1 MTPLVYDPTDPEQL
15 EDIQAVYRRLRE
27 EAPVHYAE
35 KFDIYVVSRHADVVA
50 ILGDTERFSSRAA
63 NTALAYTPP
72 EVAAVLAE
80 GRPEAEALLTADPPR
95 HARHRALINRAL
107 TQRRVD
113 QKRPRM
119 QQLAH
124 TLIDQFA
131 ARGRADLIAAFGVPY
146 PLGVIADV
154 MGIPESDRAQLKIW
168 SDDFVARF
176 SPDLSI
182 EQRKQRA
189 RGFVAFQRYFEGL
202 ILAARADGR
211 DDFMGDFARAAFAE
225 PPVAME
231 DQLTTLMQT
240 VVAGHETT
248 TNLIGAALV
257 HLLTNAP
264 VRTRLAGDASLWP
277 AFVEEVLRL
286 EAPTQALF
294 RTARVDVTL
303 HGVTIPAGKHVQILY
318 GSANRDPDAFPNPD
332 AIDLERENPRGHL
345 AFGLGIHFCP
355 GAPLARTDTLVAL
368 EALVQRLPGLRLAEG
383 AQLRHTPHF
392 FLRGYQAV
400 ECAWD
405 PAGEGVAR

>member
-1 MTPLVYDPTDPEQL
+1 MKPLVYDPTDPEQL
-15 EDIQAVYRRLRE
+15 ENINDVYRRLRE
-27 EAPVHYAE
+27 ESPVHYAE
-35 KFDIYVVSRHADVVA
+35 KFDVFVVSRHADVEA
-50 ILGDTERFSSRAA
+50 ILKDTDRFSSRGA

-113 QKRPRM
+113 QKLPRM
-119 QQLAH
+119 ALLAH
-124 TLIDQFA
+124 ALIDEFA
-131 ARGRADLIAAFGVPY
+131 AQGGADLIPAFGVPY
-146 PLGVIADV
+146 PLNVIADV
-154 MGIPESDRAQLKIW
+154 IGIPECDRAQLKAW
-168 SDDFVARF
+168 SSDFVARF

-182 EQRKQRA
+182 EARKECA
-189 RGFVAFQRYFEGL
+189 RGFVAFQRYFEQL

-211 DDFMGDFARAAFAE
+211 DDFMGDFARAAFSD
-225 PPVAME
+225 PPVSME

-257 HLLTNAP
+257 HLLTNELIRAQ
-264 VRTRLAGDASLWP
+264 LARDASLWP
-277 AFVEEVLRL
+277 VFVEEVLRL
-286 EAPTQALF
+286 ETPTQALF
-294 RTARVDVTL
+294 RTARVDSTL

-318 GSANRDPDAFPNPD
+318 GSANRDPAAFANPD
-332 AIDLERENPRGHL
+332 AIDLDRVNVRGHL

-368 EALVQRLPGLRLAEG
+368 EALTQRLPGLRLAPG
-383 AQLRHTPHF
+383 SRLAHTPHF

-400 ECAWD
+400 PCVWEA
-405 PAGEGVAR
+405 V

>member
-1 MTPLVYDPTDPEQL
+1 MKPLIYDPTDPGQL
-15 EDIQAVYRRLRE
+15 ENINDVYRRLRE
-27 EAPVHYAE
+27 ESPVHYAE
-35 KFDIYVVSRHADVVA
+35 KFDIFVVSRFADVEA
-50 ILGDTERFSSRAA
+50 ILRDTERFSSRGA

-72 EVAAVLAE
+72 EVAQVLAG

-113 QKRPRM
+113 QKRARM
-119 QQLAH
+119 VELAH
-124 TLIDQFA
+124 ALIDEFA
-131 ARGRADLIAAFGVPY
+131 AKGHADLIAAFGVPY
-146 PLGVIADV
+146 PLNVIADL
-154 MGIPESDRAQLKIW
+154 MGIPERDRAQLKLW

-182 EQRKQRA
+182 EERKRRA
-189 RGFVAFQRYFEGL
+189 HGFVAFQRYFEQL

-211 DDFMGDFARAAFAE
+211 DDFMGDFARAAFSD
-225 PPVAME
+225 PPVSME

-264 VRTRLAGDASLWP
+264 VRERLARDATLWP
-277 AFVEEVLRL
+277 AFIEEVLRL
-286 EAPTQALF
+286 ETPTQALF
-294 RTARVDVTL
+294 RTANVDVTL

-318 GSANRDPDAFPNPD
+318 GSANRDAAAFPNPD
-332 AIDLERENPRGHL
+332 ALDLERENLRGHL
-345 AFGLGIHFCP
+345 AFGLGIHFCV

-368 EALVQRLPGLRLAEG
+368 EALAQRLPGLRLAAG
-383 AQLRHTPHF
+383 ASLRHTPHF
-392 FLRGYQAV
+392 FLRGHQAV
-400 ECAWD
+400 QCVWD
-405 PAGEGVAR
+405 AV

>member
-1 MTPLVYDPTDPEQL
+1 MKPLIYDPTDPEQL
-15 EDIQAVYRRLRE
+15 ENINDVYRRLRE
-27 EAPVHYAE
+27 ESPVHYAE
-35 KFDIYVVSRHADVVA
+35 KFDIYVVSRHADVER
-50 ILGDTERFSSRAA
+50 ILKDTDRFSSRAA

-119 QQLAH
+119 VELAH
-124 TLIDQFA
+124 ALIDAFA
-131 ARGRADLIAAFGVPY
+131 ERGNADLIAAFAVPY
-146 PLGVIADV
+146 PLNVIADV
-154 MGIPESDRAQLKIW
+154 MGIPEGDRPQLKIW

-182 EQRKQRA
+182 EDRKQRA
-189 RGFVAFQRYFEGL
+189 RGFVALQRYFERL
-202 ILAARADGR
+202 ILAAREDGR
-211 DDFMGDFARAAFAE
+211 DDFMGDFARAAFSE
-225 PPVAME
+225 PPVSME

-240 VVAGHETT
+240 LVAGHETT

-264 VRTRLAGDASLWP
+264 VRERLARDASLWP

-286 EAPTQALF
+286 ETPTQALF
-294 RTARVDVTL
+294 RTAKEDVTL
-303 HGVTIPAGKHVQILY
+303 HGVTIPAGKHVQVLY
-318 GSANRDPDAFPNPD
+318 GSANRDPEAFPNPD
-332 AIDLERENPRGHL
+332 AIDLERENLRGHL
-345 AFGLGIHFCP
+345 AFGLGIHFCV
-355 GAPLARTDTLVAL
+355 GAPLARTDSVVAL
-368 EALVQRLPGLRLAEG
+368 EALVQRLPSLRLAPG
-383 AQLRHTPHF
+383 APLVHTPHF

-400 ECAWD
+400 HCQW
-405 PAGEGVAR
+405 GRS

>member
-1 MTPLVYDPTDPEQL
+1 MSALVYDPTDPEQL
-15 EDIQAVYRRLRE
+15 ERINEVYARLRE

-35 KFDIYVVSRHADVVA
+35 KFDIYVVSRHADVEA
-50 ILGDTERFSSRAA
+50 ILKDTERFSSRGA

-72 EVAAVLAE
+72 EVAEVLAE

-95 HARHRALINRAL
+95 HARHRALVNRAL

-119 QQLAH
+119 RELAH
-124 TLIDQFA
+124 ALIDEFA
-131 ARGRADLIAAFGVPY
+131 ASGRADLIAAFAVPY
-146 PLGVIADV
+146 PLNVIADV
-154 MGIPESDRAQLKIW
+154 MGIPERDRPQLKAW
-168 SDDFVARF
+168 SSDFVARF

-182 EQRKQRA
+182 EDRKQRA
-189 RGFVAFQRYFEGL
+189 RGFVAFQRYFEQL
-202 ILAARADGR
+202 VLAALADGR

-257 HLLTNAP
+257 HLLTNTP
-264 VRTRLAGDASLWP
+264 VRERLARELQLMP
-277 AFVEEVLRL
+277 AFIEEVLRL

-294 RTARVDVTL
+294 RTANVDVTL

-318 GSANRDPDAFPNPD
+318 GSANRDPAAFPNPNEL
-332 AIDLERENPRGHL
+332 DLDRANARAHL

-355 GAPLARTDTLVAL
+355 GAPLARTDTLIAL
-368 EALVQRLPGLRLAEG
+368 EALTQRLPELRLVPG
-383 AQLRHTPHF
+383 APLPHAPHF

-400 ECAWD
+400 HCAWR
-405 PAGEGVAR
+405 AQREH

>member
-1 MTPLVYDPTDPEQL
+1 MQPLIYDPTDPEQL
-15 EDIQAVYRRLRE
+15 ENINDVYRRLRE
-27 EAPVHYAE
+27 ESPVHYAE
-35 KFDIYVVSRHADVVA
+35 KFDIYVVSRHADVER
-50 ILGDTERFSSRAA
+50 ILKDTDRFSSRAA
-63 NTALAYTPP
+63 NTALAHTPP

-119 QQLAH
+119 VELAH
-124 TLIDQFA
+124 ALIDDFA
-131 ARGRADLIAAFGVPY
+131 AKGDADLIAAFGVPY
-146 PLGVIADV
+146 PLNVIADV
-154 MGIPESDRAQLKIW
+154 MGIPEADRPQLKVW

-182 EQRKQRA
+182 EDRRQRA
-189 RGFVAFQRYFEGL
+189 RGFVALQRYFERM
-202 ILAARADGR
+202 ILAAREDGR
-211 DDFMGDFARAAFAE
+211 DDFMGDFARAAFSE
-225 PPVAME
+225 PPVSME

-240 VVAGHETT
+240 LVAGHETT

-264 VRTRLAGDASLWP
+264 VRGRLARDASLWP

-294 RTARVDVTL
+294 RTANEDVTL
-303 HGVTIPAGKHVQILY
+303 HGVTIPAGKHVQVLY
-318 GSANRDPDAFPNPD
+318 GSANRDPEAFPDPD
-332 AIDLERENPRGHL
+332 AIDLERANARGHL
-345 AFGLGIHFCP
+345 AFGLGIHFCV
-355 GAPLARTDTLVAL
+355 GAPLARTDSVVAL
-368 EALVQRLPGLRLAEG
+368 EALVQRLPNLRLVPG
-383 AQLRHTPHF
+383 APLKHTPHF

-400 ECAWD
+400 HCQWD
-405 PAGEGVAR
+405 RP

>member
-1 MTPLVYDPTDPEQL
+1 MKPLVYDPTDPDQL
-15 EDIQAVYRRLRE
+15 ENINDVYRRLRE
-27 EAPVHYAE
+27 ESPVHYAE
-35 KFDIYVVSRHADVVA
+35 KFDIYVVSRHADVEA
-50 ILGDTERFSSRAA
+50 ILRDTERFSSRGA
-63 NTALAYTPP
+63 NTALAHTPP

-95 HARHRALINRAL
+95 HARHRALVNRAL

-119 QQLAH
+119 LELAH
-124 TLIDQFA
+124 ALIDAFA
-131 ARGRADLIAAFGVPY
+131 GEGTADLIAAFAVPY
-146 PLGVIADV
+146 PLNVIAEV
-154 MGIPESDRAQLKIW
+154 IGIPESDRAQLKVW

-182 EQRKQRA
+182 EDRKQRA
-189 RGFVAFQRYFEGL
+189 RGFVAFQRYFEDL
-202 ILAARADGR
+202 VLAAKVDGR
-211 DDFMGDFARAAFAE
+211 EDFMGDFARAALAE
-225 PPVAME
+225 PPVPME

-257 HLLTNAP
+257 HLLSNAP
-264 VRTRLAGDASLWP
+264 VRARLAREPALWP

-294 RTARVDVTL
+294 RTANVDVTL

-318 GSANRDPDAFPNPD
+318 GSANRDPAAFPNPD
-332 AIDLERENPRGHL
+332 AIDLARENVRGHL

-368 EALVQRLPGLRLAEG
+368 EALTQRLPDLRLVPG
-383 AQLRHTPHF
+383 APLKHTPHF

-400 ECAWD
+400 HCAWTAN
-405 PAGEGVAR
+405 PVAAQP

>member
-1 MTPLVYDPTDPEQL
+1 LTPLVYDPTDPDQL
-15 EDIQAVYRRLRE
+15 ERIHEVYRRLRE
-27 EAPVHYAE
+27 ESPVHYAE
-35 KFDIYVVSRHADVVA
+35 KFDIYVVSRHADVEA
-50 ILGDTERFSSRAA
+50 ILKDTERFSSRAA

-72 EVAAVLAE
+72 EVAEVLAE

-95 HARHRALINRAL
+95 HARHRALVNRAL

-119 QQLAH
+119 VELAH
-124 TLIDQFA
+124 LLIDAFA
-131 ARGRADLIAAFGVPY
+131 ARGAADLISAFAVPY
-146 PLGVIADV
+146 PLNVIAEV
-154 MGIPESDRAQLKIW
+154 MGIPEADRAQLKVW

-176 SPDLSI
+176 SPDLAI
-182 EQRKQRA
+182 EDRKQRA
-189 RGFVAFQRYFEGL
+189 RGFVAFQRYFERL
-202 ILAARADGR
+202 VLDAREDGR
-211 DDFMGDFARAAFAE
+211 EDFLGDFARAAFAD

-257 HLLTNAP
+257 HWLSNAP
-264 VRTRLAGDASLWP
+264 VRERLAREPERWP

-294 RTARVDVTL
+294 RTTRSDVML

-332 AIDLERENPRGHL
+332 VIDLDRENVRGHL

-368 EALVQRLPGLRLAEG
+368 EALTQRLPALRLAPG
-383 AQLRHTPHF
+383 VALRHAPHF

-400 ECAWD
+400 PCVW
-405 PAGEGVAR
+405 RT

>member
-1 MTPLVYDPTDPEQL
+1 MKPLVYDPTDPEQL
-15 EDIQAVYRRLRE
+15 EHINDVYRRLRE

-35 KFDIYVVSRHADVVA
+35 KFDIYVVSRHTDVEA
-50 ILGDTERFSSRAA
+50 ILKDTERFSSRGA

-95 HARHRALINRAL
+95 HARHRALVNRAL
-107 TQRRVD
+107 TQRRIE

-119 QQLAH
+119 VELAH
-124 TLIDQFA
+124 ALIDEFA
-131 ARGRADLIAAFGVPY
+131 DAGRADLIAAFGVPY
-146 PLGVIADV
+146 PLNVIADV
-154 MGIPESDRAQLKIW
+154 IGIPERDRAQLKAW
-168 SDDFVARF
+168 SSDFVARF
-176 SPDLSI
+176 SPDLGI
-182 EQRKQRA
+182 EERKQRA
-189 RGFVAFQRYFEGL
+189 RGFVAFQRYFERL
-202 ILAARADGR
+202 VLAARADGR

-225 PPVAME
+225 PPVAIE
-231 DQLTTLMQT
+231 EQLTTLMQT

-257 HLLTNAP
+257 HVLTNAP
-264 VRTRLAGDASLWP
+264 VRERLAREPALWP
-277 AFVEEVLRL
+277 AFIEEVLRL

-318 GSANRDPDAFPNPD
+318 AGANRDPAVFANPD
-332 AIDLERENPRGHL
+332 CIDLERENVRGHL

-368 EALVQRLPGLRLAEG
+368 EALMQRLPRLRLVPG
-383 AQLRHTPHF
+383 APLVHTPHF
-392 FLRGYQAV
+392 FLRGYRAV
-400 ECAWD
+400 HCEW
-405 PAGEGVAR
+405 R

>member
-1 MTPLVYDPTDPEQL
+1 MKPLVYDPTDPEQL
-15 EDIQAVYRRLRE
+15 EHINDVYRRLRE

-35 KFDIYVVSRHADVVA
+35 KFDIYVVSRHADVEA
-50 ILGDTERFSSRAA
+50 ILGDTERFSSRGA

-72 EVAAVLAE
+72 EVAQVLAE

-95 HARHRALINRAL
+95 HARHRALVNRAL

-119 QQLAH
+119 RELAH
-124 TLIDQFA
+124 ALIDGFA
-131 ARGRADLIAAFGVPY
+131 AQPRADLIAAFAVPY
-146 PLGVIADV
+146 PLNVIAEV
-154 MGIPESDRAQLKIW
+154 IGIPEADRAQLKAW
-168 SDDFVARF
+168 SSDFVARF

-182 EQRKQRA
+182 EERKLRA
-189 RGFVAFQRYFEGL
+189 RGFVAFQRHFERA
-202 ILAARADGR
+202 ILEARADGR
-211 DDFMGDFARAAFAE
+211 EGFLGDFARAAFADR
-225 PPVAME
+225 PVPIE
-231 DQLTTLMQT
+231 EQLTTLMQT

-257 HLLTNAP
+257 QLLTNAP
-264 VRTRLAGDASLWP
+264 VRERLAREPGLWP
-277 AFVEEVLRL
+277 AFIEEVLRL

-318 GSANRDPDAFPNPD
+318 GSANRDPAVFPDPD
-332 AIDLERENPRGHL
+332 AIVLERENVRRHL

-355 GAPLARTDTLVAL
+355 GAALARTDTRVAL
-368 EALVQRLPGLRLAEG
+368 EALMQRLPGLRLAPG
-383 AQLRHTPHF
+383 APLVHTPHF

-400 ECAWD
+400 HCAW
-405 PAGEGVAR
+405 G